1 MKEINKL
8 TKGKFEIETYLKRE
22 RRKKFNTLRGHLPEI
37 NYIDENKSWEF
48 LPDLPR
54 KFKNVFLSKELKTIK
69 DVLNTSV
76 FEFTKFN
83 GFSFKSVDSLIDY
96 IEDNGHKIKVNE
108 GK

>member
-54 KFKNVFLSKELKTIK
+54 LKTIK
-69 DVLNTSV
+69 DVLNISV
-76 FEFTKFN
+76 FELTKFN